1 MLTKYTHTN
10 THTSLVEF
18 HKLLNS
24 PQKHPCIEDTI
35 SRNLPFELL
44 TLLEPEFM
52 VTSTA
57 VPYVSRIKKS
67 IISIS
72 MKWFRFRAIKTCE
85 KKLIIHFLLMIVF
98 INFFSHTGSL
108 RTRKIYESHWFI
120 PHSDFICQ
128 LFSQRTIKNNRV
140 FSAHKNTY

>member
-1 MLTKYTHTN
+1 
-10 THTSLVEF
+10 
-18 HKLLNS
+18 
-24 PQKHPCIEDTI
+24 
-35 SRNLPFELL
+35 
-44 TLLEPEFM
+44 M

-57 VPYVSRIKKS
+57 VPYVYRIKES

-98 INFFSHTGSL
+98 IQFFSHTGSL
-108 RTRKIYESHWFI
+108 RTREIYESHWFI

-128 LFSQRTIKNNRV
+128 LFSQRTIKNNRF
-140 FSAHKNTY
+140 FSAHKNTYWIFWILSLTNSRNIQFWMKHWKICWTKTIMTYFIANSGEFWIIKIISL